1 MDDGRMKVRLKVLP
15 DEPRGI
21 AWPSSARGV
30 NCPVKSGNERD
41 PYLYLLISSPDEM
54 HSRGTARVKWEEEVG
69 DVGQYGPKS
78 MCYTRHTM
86 AGTMGCNFE
95 RRS

>member
-1 MDDGRMKVRLKVLP
+1 MAIV
-15 DEPRGI
+15 
-21 AWPSSARGV
+21 SSWRERITTLFMETYYGV

-69 DVGQYGPKS
+69 DGRLVWSEIHGLHAAYNGWNNGLQLRKK
-78 MCYTRHTM
+78 
-86 AGTMGCNFE
+86 E
-95 RRS
+95 LIL